1 MLVLSRKSKQSIV
14 IGDEIMLTVVEIKG
28 DVVKLAIDAPRDVNI
43 YRGEL
48 YQEIM
53 LANREAIVDN
63 TVVEN
68 LLQKNKKIIKNI

>member
-63 TVVEN
+63 TILEN
-68 LLQKNKKIIKNI
+68 LLQKIKK

>member
-63 TVVEN
+63 TVLEN
-68 LLQKNKKIIKNI
+68 LLQKIN

>member
-28 DVVKLAIDAPRDVNI
+28 DVVKLAIEAPRDVSI
-43 YRGEL
+43 YRGEI
-48 YQEIM
+48 YQEIL

-63 TVVEN
+63 VVLEN
-68 LLQKNKKIIKNI
+68 ILEKIKK

>member
-68 LLQKNKKIIKNI
+68 LLQKIKK

>member
-14 IGDEIMLTVVEIKG
+14 IGDEIKLTVVEIKG
-28 DVVKLAIDAPRDVNI
+28 DVVKLAIDAPRDVSI
-43 YRGEL
+43 YRGEI

-63 TVVEN
+63 ASLEN
-68 LLQKNKKIIKNI
+68 ILGKIKK

>member
-1 MLVLSRKSKQSIV
+1 MLVLSRKSKHSIV

-63 TVVEN
+63 TVLEN
-68 LLQKNKKIIKNI
+68 LLQKIKK

>member
-1 MLVLSRKSKQSIV
+1 MLVLSRKSTQSIV

-68 LLQKNKKIIKNI
+68 LLQKIKK

>member
-63 TVVEN
+63 TVLEN
-68 LLQKNKKIIKNI
+68 LLQKIKK

>member
-14 IGDEIMLTVVEIKG
+14 IGDEIKLTVVEIKG

-63 TVVEN
+63 TVLEN
-68 LLQKNKKIIKNI
+68 LLQKIKK

>member
-14 IGDEIMLTVVEIKG
+14 IGDEIKLTVVEIKG
-28 DVVKLAIDAPRDVNI
+28 DVVKLAIDAPRDVSI
-43 YRGEL
+43 YRGEI

-63 TVVEN
+63 ASVEN
-68 LLQKNKKIIKNI
+68 ILEKIKK